1 MVVARHH
8 IIQYVALYLI
18 LLAGGSFLVFQL
30 AVLGS
35 VENPWVDPLV
45 TSGTLILL
53 AFIYPLP
60 VLSLGRPLP
69 LLQIDSTEFWPAAW
83 FLDLVLNVMVLVY
96 VLLGGIVILVIA
108 RAFDAPFAPT
118 LLVVL
123 VLSYLWLSKFIIE
136 FRTLWLYEGTV
147 TGYPGECFEMLQTEL
162 QFI

>member
-30 AVLGS
+30 AVLSS

-83 FLDLVLNVMVLVY
+83 FLDLVLKVMVLV
-96 VLLGGIVILVIA
+96 
-108 RAFDAPFAPT
+108 
-118 LLVVL
+118 
-123 VLSYLWLSKFIIE
+123 
-136 FRTLWLYEGTV
+136 
-147 TGYPGECFEMLQTEL
+147 
-162 QFI
+162 